1 MRLSQLFKSL
11 LAVGFVLTTLGC
23 ASLTPQKIAKKVDA
37 MSDFDLCL
45 ASSAEMDKY
54 TFLLDDEI
62 IKAAQERIASKKI
75 DCTSKHDEIV
85 RFLVKSLRDQEKRH
99 EQLRTHFG
107 FGIMRFW

>member
-62 IKAAQERIASKKI
+62 IKAAKERIASKKI
-75 DCTSKHDEIV
+75 YNFKRDE
-85 RFLVKSLRDQEKRH
+85 LQMHLKKLTALASMMKLLDS
-99 EQLRTHFG
+99 
-107 FGIMRFW
+107 